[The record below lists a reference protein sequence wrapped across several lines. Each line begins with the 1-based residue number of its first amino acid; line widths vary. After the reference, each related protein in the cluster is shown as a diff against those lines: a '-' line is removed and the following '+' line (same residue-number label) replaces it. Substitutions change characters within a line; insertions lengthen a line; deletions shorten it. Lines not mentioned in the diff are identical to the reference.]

1 MLMYG
6 GRDMPV
12 GVLFIIKMKE
22 DETMDQMNNKIVNEA
37 RRSVKGSILAVS
49 LVLLVELILNIVMGI
64 IIQYTQIVKNVEQML
79 TENLGAASTMVD
91 NGMTNLRI
99 LVNDHAY
106 DYEFLAGTA
115 EQKTSKL
122 EQIAS
127 FDDNLMAL
135 TYIGADGTVYG
146 PEVPSGVTNQ
156 LASKSNVITSPSDE
170 NGDFYMAVR
179 TDFGSLIAHNK
190 AAKLKTI
197 INGSACDVFIL
208 ASDGT
213 VIAAESKN
221 GSYDKSYASYV
232 QKAGGSKV
240 DTASQKYN
248 NTRFVYAS
256 EHIADTD
263 DWTLLIRAKSGNYY
277 NGIVTAFWVNI
288 VLLVLMTT
296 MGVIAI
302 VLLRKTIIN
311 PLEDVCVKIVDMSK
325 GHLSGAPLVPAKNL
339 ELGELACA
347 VNELSD
353 INRDIITDI
362 QYTAEEIA
370 KENLRVQPKAEYNG
384 DFLPVKNALESI
396 IVSVQGVVRNVEEAA
411 RAVSDS
417 SDQMFSNSSVLSQA
431 AAEES
436 STVAELN
443 DSLNGVHALINDS
456 AAKAAKAREVAE
468 QSAKAMNE
476 GNENMARMVKA
487 MNEINESSS
496 QIANIIKT
504 IQDISFQTN
513 ILSLNA
519 SIEAARAG
527 EAGKGFAVVAGEVGS
542 LAEKTSEAAK
552 STTALIETSLK
563 AVQNGT
569 VIANENATVL
579 GTIMKQAEE
588 SARMVEEIAAT
599 ADKQTESIN
608 QVMDGMNRISSSVG
622 QINNSASECEQ
633 SSQLLSQQSGV
644 LRQTIES
651 FVLDDMPRTISAP
664 KPAAPAPS
672 KPVDNKTASAS
683 RPAPKPAAKPVSEK
697 PDKAASKPAEPAKKT
712 ASKPSETS
720 SGAKSITLPDDK
732 PAASAKSITLP
743 DDTKPAA
750 KAPEKPAAA
759 PAKPAASAKPAA
771 KASDKPAAAPAKPA
785 ASAKPAA
792 PKPTAP
798 AKNTPTKSITLPG
811 DKSAGPARSASA
823 AKPVIKEDDIEITQ
837 ITPGKAVSKATMQ
850 PVKRTIRLDNDKY

>member
-1 MLMYG
+1 MEQRL
-6 GRDMPV
+6 V
-12 GVLFIIKMKE
+12 K
-22 DETMDQMNNKIVNEA
+22 EA
-37 RRSVKGSILAVS
+37 RRSVNGSIIAVTLILFAE
-49 LVLLVELILNIVMGI
+49 LVLNIVASI
-64 IIQYTQIVKNVEQML
+64 VIQYFQIVKNVEQML
-79 TENLGAASTMVD
+79 SENLGAASTMVD
-91 NGMTNLRI
+91 NGMNNLRI

-106 DYEFLAGTA
+106 DYEFIAGSA
-115 EQKTSKL
+115 EQKTAHL

-127 FDDNLMAL
+127 FDDNLMSL
-135 TYIGADGTVYG
+135 TYISADGTVYG
-146 PEVPSGVTNQ
+146 PEVPSAVTNQ
-156 LASKSNVITSPSDE
+156 LASKSRVITSPSGEDA
-170 NGDFYMAVR
+170 DFYMAVK

-197 INGSACDVFIL
+197 INGSACDVFL
-208 ASDGT
+208 LSGDGT

-221 GSYDKSYASYV
+221 GSYEKNYAAYV
-232 QKAGGSKV
+232 QKVGGSKV

-248 NTRFVYAS
+248 NSRFVYAS
-256 EHIADTD
+256 EYINDTD
-263 DWTLLIRAKSGNYY
+263 DWTLLIRARSGNYY

-288 VLLVLMTT
+288 VLLVLMTS
-296 MGVIAI
+296 MGI
-302 VLLRKTIIN
+302 VAVFLLRKTIIN
-311 PLEDVCVKIVDMSK
+311 PLEDVRAKIVEMSQ
-325 GHLSGAPLVPAKNL
+325 GNLSGAPLVPAKNL

-347 VNELSD
+347 VNDLSN

-370 KENLRVQPKAEYNG
+370 KENLRVHTKAEYNG

-396 IVSVQGVVRNVEEAA
+396 IVSVQEVVRNVETAA

-417 SDQMFSNSSVLSQA
+417 SNQMFSNSSVLSQA
-431 AAEES
+431 AEEES
-436 STVAELN
+436 ATVAELN

-468 QSAKAMNE
+468 QSAKAMDE

-552 STTALIETSLK
+552 STTKLIETSLK
-563 AVQNGT
+563 AVENGT

-608 QVMDGMNRISSSVG
+608 QVMDGMNRISSSVT

-651 FVLDDMPRTISAP
+651 FVLDDIPRTISAP
-664 KPAAPAPS
+664 KPAASSAPAPVSSERQS
-672 KPVDNKTASAS
+672 KPADSK
-683 RPAPKPAAKPVSEK
+683 PAPKPVSEK
-697 PDKAASKPAEPAKKT
+697 PAKAAPDPVKKPASKPAA
-712 ASKPSETS
+712 A

-732 PAASAKSITLP
+732 PASKPAETAAGAKSITLP
-743 DDTKPAA
+743 DDNKPAA
-750 KAPEKPAAA
+750 APAKPASAPVKPAAA
-759 PAKPAASAKPAA
+759 PAKPAAAPAKPASAPVKPVSAPAKPASAPAKPAPSKSAKPAA
-771 KASDKPAAAPAKPA
+771 KPAAPAKSN
-785 ASAKPAA
+785 SA
-792 PKPTAP
+792 
-798 AKNTPTKSITLPG
+798 KSITLPG
-811 DKSAGPARSASA
+811 DKSAGAARSTPAS
-823 AKPVIKEDDIEITQ
+823 KPVIKEDDIEITQ